1 MIIGHLSQQNLLLK
15 TLESGNI
22 PHAWLFA
29 GMEGIGKA
37 TLAWQFAAALL
48 DNPPEEEGG
57 GLFGDA
63 LPKPAPTLAYGED
76 ASPLRLMRQNAHPDF
91 RLITPHVA
99 ENKQDIPIEAV
110 RDLQQFLRN
119 TPAMAQRKVILLD
132 SVDNLAFQGA
142 NALLKVLE
150 EPNGNTILILISHNP
165 AKLLP
170 TIRSRCLVLRFQP
183 LSLQDFQGIFPDDN
197 SAAFYAAT
205 GGSVGKARQLAS
217 ENLLPL
223 LNACQDVL
231 KNMPNAP
238 LSLCYSV
245 INLLEKQK
253 DHMASA
259 TQLLKNQLEGWLTA
273 RLKAKITENTQETIQ
288 HYFTLQT
295 KINSLFAD
303 MQQLKLEPK
312 HVFLHIF
319 LTLKTVS

>member
-1 MIIGHLSQQNLLLK
+1 MLIGHNAQQNLLLK

-48 DNPPEEEGG
+48 DTAPEEEGG

-63 LPKPAPTLAYGED
+63 LPKPPPTLAFEED

-91 RLITPHVA
+91 RLITPNVA

-170 TIRSRCLVLRFQP
+170 TIRSRCRLLRFQP

-197 SAAFYAAT
+197 SAALYAAT

-223 LNACQDVL
+223 LNACQEVL

-253 DHMASA
+253 DQMPTA
-259 TQLLKNQLEGWLTA
+259 TRLLKNQLEGWIDA
-273 RLKAKITENTQETIQ
+273 RLKAKMTENNPQTLQ